1 MGVGSCSRRDWQKEK
16 KRKKK
21 LQRRRKRGRRRT
33 VSKWDKPSLRKG
45 QTLGEGKGRGPP
57 PRPPAPD
64 ARAGLP
70 SPGVE
75 AAARNGFPAKAAVF
89 KPLGS

>member
-1 MGVGSCSRRDWQKEK
+1 MAEEIGKKKK
-16 KRKKK
+16 KRKKNCK
-21 LQRRRKRGRRRT
+21 GDARGEEEQFQSGT
-33 VSKWDKPSLRKG
+33 NPHL
-45 QTLGEGKGRGPP
+45 GKGRHLGRGRGVAL
-57 PRPPAPD
+57 RPAPAPD